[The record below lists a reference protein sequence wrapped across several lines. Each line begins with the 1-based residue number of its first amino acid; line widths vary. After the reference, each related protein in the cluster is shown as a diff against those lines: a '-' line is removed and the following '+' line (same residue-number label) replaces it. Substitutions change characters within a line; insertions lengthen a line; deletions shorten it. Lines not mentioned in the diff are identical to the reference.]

1 MIGRLKGVVDEIAE
15 DHLVLDVHGV
25 GYEVFCPPRL
35 LARCPPVGEATTL
48 TIETVVREDMIR
60 LYGFLSEAERD
71 WFRLLQS
78 VQGVGARLAVA
89 LLGVLSSEEI
99 GRAIAERDART
110 IARAPGIG
118 KRVAE
123 RIVVELADKVAKMP
137 VAGEGRGASPAASVA
152 PASAEDQAAA
162 DARSALVNL
171 GYADEAARAAVA
183 RVRAERP
190 EAGLATATLIRE
202 SLKVLSQ

>member
-1 MIGRLKGVVDEIAE
+1 
-15 DHLVLDVHGV
+15 
-25 GYEVFCPPRL
+25 
-35 LARCPPVGEATTL
+35 
-48 TIETVVREDMIR
+48 
-60 LYGFLSEAERD
+60 
-71 WFRLLQS
+71 